1 MIHHFEYQLFVYYLR
16 VDHYCNF
23 DIIPG
28 SYLSMSD
35 KLMPPYVGEEFIVL
49 GFFDFTPN
57 VKLNLPL
64 VLTIIV
70 LVCEIQFVA

>member
-1 MIHHFEYQLFVYYLR
+1 
-16 VDHYCNF
+16 
-23 DIIPG
+23 
-28 SYLSMSD
+28 MSD